1 MSPPS
6 DPITGNLPGL
16 VLLILIIAIP
26 LAFITSLILL
36 ALYRRAVLRSMR
48 ARANAGLA
56 DPASSGMSS
65 GSHEPV
71 QTPLEI
77 AVVDPAASPTGGSDP
92 HGLYAGLLRG
102 PWRVAAFYTIA
113 GLAYSLVTTVIFFR
127 ATDTEF
133 LILRFLIVF
142 WYYAWP
148 IAITICLVAAA
159 TWRTRFKVFAIYF
172 LSIVLLGVLAAMT
185 GSLLGWLEIIGLWLL
200 TNLPAA
206 LLLLVFL
213 NRRIQAVG
221 PLALTFMIFA
231 VTGSLL
237 LPPFIANDAGRL
249 SLIVDIGRA
258 FGLGGSG
265 IFVALLF
272 IGFALF
278 GMAGWLALQAIGSMY
293 RHKWIS
299 EQSITMDM
307 IWLLFGIFQSIGLLF
322 EGEFWFL
329 ASLLSFIVYK
339 LVAWAL
345 FRFADRKTF
354 PGRRHP
360 SLLVLRVFSLGKRS
374 EQLFD
379 ALAMYWRFTGSIR
392 LIAGPDLATTT
403 MEPHEFLD
411 FIGGR
416 LSRRF
421 IDNPQTLELRI
432 AQSDSRPDYD
442 GQFRVNDFF
451 CHDDTWRLVLSRLV
465 RESDAVL
472 MDLRGFSAQNAGCLF
487 EIGELVNLMPIDQV
501 VFIVDGSTDEGFLQQ
516 ALQEAWDHMGPSSP
530 NRLAT
535 VGMLRLFRL
544 PQLGAT
550 ELQKLLYVLSSAVK
564 NPPERRAVGSPLV
577 SESGSH

>member
-1 MSPPS
+1 
-6 DPITGNLPGL
+6 
-16 VLLILIIAIP
+16 
-26 LAFITSLILL
+26 
-36 ALYRRAVLRSMR
+36 
-48 ARANAGLA
+48 
-56 DPASSGMSS
+56 
-65 GSHEPV
+65 
-71 QTPLEI
+71 
-77 AVVDPAASPTGGSDP
+77 
-92 HGLYAGLLRG
+92 
-102 PWRVAAFYTIA
+102 
-113 GLAYSLVTTVIFFR
+113 
-127 ATDTEF
+127 
-133 LILRFLIVF
+133 
-142 WYYAWP
+142 
-148 IAITICLVAAA
+148 
-159 TWRTRFKVFAIYF
+159 
-172 LSIVLLGVLAAMT
+172 
-185 GSLLGWLEIIGLWLL
+185 
-200 TNLPAA
+200 LPAA

-472 MDLRGFSAQNAGCLF
+472 MDLRGFSAQNAGCIF